1 MSELSELSRT
11 ANQHSH
17 PSPIKLVARTP
28 SMNTFESHMSETSY
42 VRMLKEEAQMDVE
55 YNITASAAN
64 WILLAGYLVVP
75 GTFTSLQNSTKVK
88 SALET
93 NSAGRAVLQTIQN
106 PPLIV
111 IACLFL
117 AGGIGA
123 LAWLLH
129 FPRLRSNYLWLVNK
143 IFLPASMNA
152 AAGLLTTLVNVYTS
166 RGGHWSVMAIA
177 TTIVT
182 GSALVV
188 FSTLLVIYKWFKM
201 KQVIREDRLA
211 SEG

>member
-1 MSELSELSRT
+1 
-11 ANQHSH
+11 
-17 PSPIKLVARTP
+17 
-28 SMNTFESHMSETSY
+28 
-42 VRMLKEEAQMDVE
+42 MDVE

-75 GTFTSLQNSTKVK
+75 GTFTSLQNSTQVQ

-93 NSAGRAVLQTIQN
+93 NSAGRAVLHTIQN

-129 FPRLRSNYLWLVNK
+129 LPRLRGNYVWLVNK
-143 IFLPASMNA
+143 VFL
-152 AAGLLTTLVNVYTS
+152 
-166 RGGHWSVMAIA
+166 
-177 TTIVT
+177 
-182 GSALVV
+182 
-188 FSTLLVIYKWFKM
+188 
-201 KQVIREDRLA
+201 
-211 SEG
+211 